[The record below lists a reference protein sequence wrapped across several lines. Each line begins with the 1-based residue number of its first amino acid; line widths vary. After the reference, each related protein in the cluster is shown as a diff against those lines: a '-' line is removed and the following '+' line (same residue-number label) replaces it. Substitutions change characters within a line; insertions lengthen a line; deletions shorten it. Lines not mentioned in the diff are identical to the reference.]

1 MSKRLLLIIT
11 LCFAFTPAAY
21 AQDVYRDCINLV
33 TDYAFYRDRFDAEGF
48 ASLFTD
54 DATLTVVGQTWNGRN
69 DIRQRIK
76 GMDNTTTIRHLM
88 STIRIV
94 PVDDNH
100 ATGVSYATIYST
112 PAGSNAV
119 EGFAIMGEYH
129 DEFVR
134 TPQGW
139 KIQKLVLHNVF
150 NYVDQ
155 N

>member
-1 MSKRLLLIIT
+1 M
-11 LCFAFTPAAY
+11 
-21 AQDVYRDCINLV
+21 YRDCINLV
-33 TDYAFYRDRFDAEGF
+33 TDYAYFRDRFDAEGF
-48 ASLFTD
+48 SNLFTEG
-54 DATLTVVGQTWNGRN
+54 ATLTVVGQTWSGRGE
-69 DIRQRIK
+69 IRKRIE
-76 GMDNTTTIRHLM
+76 GMDSSTTIRHLM

-94 PVDDNH
+94 PVDADH

-112 PAGSNAV
+112 PGGNNTV

-134 TPQGW
+134 TAQGW
-139 KIQKLVLHNVF
+139 KIQTRVLHSVF